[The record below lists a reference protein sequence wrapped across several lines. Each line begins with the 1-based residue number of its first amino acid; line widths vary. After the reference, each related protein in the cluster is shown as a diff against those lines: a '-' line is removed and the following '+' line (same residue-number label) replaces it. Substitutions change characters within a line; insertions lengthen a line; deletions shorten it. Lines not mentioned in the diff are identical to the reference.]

1 MPGLT
6 VTLEIR
12 IKLADGRHPFVP
24 AVITSNGRVKPF
36 VGMVNGKEEQHKEG
50 SYYIR
55 WRENGSQP
63 RACVGRDPQLA
74 LIKMQRK
81 EQVLKSLSLG
91 LKIEDEGNLG
101 SHVVLADSDGCKT
114 RITVVDAVTEYMA
127 ELRAKGRARKTLSA
141 YDLALNRFI
150 ESCPLKHVGEVGRRE
165 IMAFM
170 TCCRDRFGL
179 SRRSIR
185 NAVDLVTFFLAA
197 NGVTG
202 LFKKGEKPKFTKKKP
217 ERYTPGQL
225 EALYAASH
233 PDDRLLWQFFAKSG
247 MREQEVACAMYSDIG
262 YASKTKTIRVSDKP
276 SFDFHPKDYEERV
289 IPIPD
294 SLAKAIAA
302 RRSTAN
308 NKLIFPNKDNRP
320 DGHFLKKLKRAARK
334 AELDCKVFL
343 HKFRV
348 TFACNHHLN
357 GVPARTIQAWLGHS
371 DLETTLDYLAAED
384 VQDEH
389 IRELVNS
396 DEQMD
401 KTTGNAARPRRPGLP
416 NIPRVR
422 RAAVRGSD

>member
-1 MPGLT
+1 MSGRT

-12 IKLADGRHPFVP
+12 IKLADGKHPFVP
-24 AVITSNGRVKPF
+24 AVITANGRVKPF
-36 VGMVNGKEEQHKEG
+36 MGLVNGKEEQHKEG
-50 SYYIR
+50 RYYIR
-55 WRENGSQP
+55 WRENGRQP

-74 LIKMQRK
+74 LTKMQRK

-91 LKIEDEGNLG
+91 LKVEDEGDLHHPAALASDDAPGKLG
-101 SHVVLADSDGCKT
+101 
-114 RITVVDAVTEYMA
+114 ITLVDAITEYMA

-141 YDLALNRFI
+141 YDLALNRFV
-150 ESCPLKHVGEVGRRE
+150 ESCPVKHVAEVGRRE

-202 LFKKGEKPKFTKKKP
+202 LFNKGEKPKFTKKKP
-217 ERYTPGQL
+217 ERYTPGQM
-225 EALYAASH
+225 EALYAASR
-233 PDDRLLWQFFAKSG
+233 PDDKLLWQFFAKTG
-247 MREQEVACAMYSDIG
+247 MREHEVACAMYSDIG
-262 YASKTKTIRVSDKP
+262 YTSKTKTIRVTDKP
-276 SFDFHPKDYEERV
+276 DLDFHPKDYEERV

-294 SLAKAIAA
+294 YLAKAVAS
-302 RRSTAN
+302 RRSAAS
-308 NKLIFPNKDNRP
+308 NKLIFPNKDSRP
-320 DGHFLKKLKRAARK
+320 DGHFLKKLKRTAKK
-334 AELDCKVFL
+334 AKLDCKMFL

-348 TFACNHHLN
+348 TFACNHHRN

-384 VQDEH
+384 IQDEH

-396 DEQMD
+396 DDELG
-401 KTTGNAARPRRPGLP
+401 KTTGTGARRPSLSQK
-416 NIPRVR
+416 PRMR
-422 RAAVRGSD
+422 RTVARGTD

>member
-1 MPGLT
+1 MPGRT

-12 IKLADGRHPFVP
+12 IKLADGKHPFVP

-36 VGMVNGKEEQHKEG
+36 TGLVNGKEEQHKEG

-55 WRENGSQP
+55 WRENGRQP

-74 LIKMQRK
+74 LTKMQRK
-81 EQVLKSLSLG
+81 EQVLRSLSLG
-91 LKIEDEGNLG
+91 LKIEDEGDFN
-101 SHVVLADSDGCKT
+101 SPVVVADNAGCKP
-114 RITVVDAVTEYMA
+114 RITLVDAVTEYMA

-141 YDLALNRFI
+141 YDLALNRFV
-150 ESCPLKHVGEVGRRE
+150 ESCPVKHVAEVGRRE

-170 TCCRDRFGL
+170 TCCRDKFGL

-202 LFKKGEKPKFTKKKP
+202 LFNKGEKPKFTKKKP

-225 EALYAASH
+225 EALYAASR
-233 PDDRLLWQFFAKSG
+233 PDDKLLWQFFAKTG
-247 MREQEVACAMYSDIG
+247 MREHEVACAMYSDIG
-262 YASKTKTIRVSDKP
+262 YTSMTKTIRVTDKVNL
-276 SFDFHPKDYEERV
+276 DFHPKDYEERV

-294 SLAKAIAA
+294 SLAKAIAS
-302 RRSTAN
+302 RRSAASS
-308 NKLIFPNKDNRP
+308 KLIFPNKDNRP
-320 DGHFLKKLKRAARK
+320 DGHFLKKLKRAAKK

-348 TFACNHHLN
+348 TFACNHHRN

-384 VQDEH
+384 IQDEH

-396 DEQMD
+396 DDRMD
-401 KTTGNAARPRRPGLP
+401 NTSGNAARRPRLP
-416 NIPRVR
+416 EIRHLRRAVVR
-422 RAAVRGSD
+422 RTD

>member
-1 MPGLT
+1 MPGQT

-12 IKLADGRHPFVP
+12 IKLPDGRYPFVP

-36 VGMVNGKEEQHKEG
+36 VGFVNGKEEQHKEG

-55 WRENGSQP
+55 WRENGHQP
-63 RACVGRDPQLA
+63 RLCVGRDPQLA
-74 LIKMQRK
+74 LAKMQRK

-91 LKIEDEGNLG
+91 LKIED
-101 SHVVLADSDGCKT
+101 DSDLGPSVALDDEDGSKL
-114 RITVVDAVTEYMA
+114 RISVADAVTEYMS
-127 ELRAKGRARKTLSA
+127 ELRAKGRAHKTISA

-150 ESCPLKHVGEVGRRE
+150 ESCSVKHVGEVGRRE

-170 TCCRDRFGL
+170 TCCRDKFGL

-185 NAVDLVTFFLAA
+185 NAVDLVTFFLTA

-202 LFKKGEKPKFTKKKP
+202 LFNKGEKPKFTKKKP

-233 PDDRLLWQFFAKSG
+233 PDDKLLWQFFAKTG
-247 MREQEVACAMYSDIG
+247 MREHEVACAMYSDIG
-262 YASKTKTIRVSDKP
+262 YTSKTKTIRVTDKP
-276 SFDFHPKDYEERV
+276 SLDFHPKDYEERV

-294 SLAKAIAA
+294 SLAKAVAA
-302 RRSTAN
+302 RRSTTN
-308 NKLIFPNKDNRP
+308 SKLIFPNKDNRP
-320 DGHFLKKLKRAARK
+320 DGHFLKKLKRDAKK

-384 VQDEH
+384 IQDER

-396 DEQMD
+396 DEHMD
-401 KTTGNAARPRRPGLP
+401 NAPADVARRPKLP
-416 NIPRVR
+416 NIPHVR
-422 RAAVRGSD
+422 RAAARAS

>member
-1 MPGLT
+1 MSGRT

-12 IKLADGRHPFVP
+12 IKLTDGRHPFVP

-36 VGMVNGKEEQHKEG
+36 VGLVNGKEEQHKEG

-55 WRENGSQP
+55 WRENGRQP
-63 RACVGRDPQLA
+63 RACVGKDPQLA
-74 LIKMQRK
+74 LTKMQRK

-91 LKIEDEGNLG
+91 LKIEDEGDFN
-101 SHVVLADSDGCKT
+101 SPVVLGDNAGGKP

-141 YDLALNRFI
+141 YDLALNRFV
-150 ESCPLKHVGEVGRRE
+150 ESCPVKHVAEVGRRE

-185 NAVDLVTFFLAA
+185 NAVDLVTFFLTT

-202 LFKKGEKPKFTKKKP
+202 LFNKGEKPKFTKKKP

-225 EALYAASH
+225 EALYAASL
-233 PDDRLLWQFFAKSG
+233 PDDKLLWQFFAKTG
-247 MREQEVACAMYSDIG
+247 MREHEVACAMYSDIT
-262 YASKTKTIRVSDKP
+262 YTSKTKTIRVTDKP
-276 SFDFHPKDYEERV
+276 ILDFHPKDYEERV

-294 SLAKAIAA
+294 SLAKAIAS
-302 RRSTAN
+302 RRSAASG
-308 NKLIFPNKDNRP
+308 KLIFPNKDNRP
-320 DGHFLKKLKRAARK
+320 DGHFLKKLKRAAKK

-348 TFACNHHLN
+348 TFACNHHRN

-384 VQDEH
+384 IQDEH
-389 IRELVNS
+389 IRELVNT

-401 KTTGNAARPRRPGLP
+401 NTTGNAARRPRLRDM
-416 NIPRVR
+416 PRMR
-422 RAAVRGSD
+422 RAVARGTD

>member
-1 MPGLT
+1 MTGRT

-36 VGMVNGKEEQHKEG
+36 AGLVNGREEQHKEG
-50 SYYIR
+50 TYYIR
-55 WRENGSQP
+55 WGENGRQP

-74 LIKMQRK
+74 LTMMLRK

-91 LKIEDEGNLG
+91 LKVE
-101 SHVVLADSDGCKT
+101 DGCDVGSDVALTDGDGSKP
-114 RITVVDAVTEYMA
+114 RIAVADAITEYMS
-127 ELRAKGRARKTLSA
+127 ELRAKGRAHKTISA

-150 ESCPLKHVGEVGRRE
+150 KCCPVMHVGEVGRRE

-170 TCCRDRFGL
+170 TCCRDKFGL

-185 NAVDLVTFFLAA
+185 NAVDLVTFFLTA

-202 LFKKGEKPKFTKKKP
+202 LFNKGEKPKFTKKKP

-233 PDDRLLWQFFAKSG
+233 PDERLLWQFFAKTG
-247 MREQEVACAMYSDIG
+247 MREHEVACAMYSDIG
-262 YASKTKTIRVSDKP
+262 YTSKTKTIRISDKP
-276 SFDFHPKDYEERV
+276 SLDFHPKDYEERV

-294 SLAKAIAA
+294 TLAKAVAA

-308 NKLIFPNKDNRP
+308 SKLIFPNKDNRP
-320 DGHFLKKLKRAARK
+320 DGHFLKKLKRAAKK

-357 GVPARTIQAWLGHS
+357 GVPARTVQAWLGHS

-384 VQDEH
+384 IQDER

-401 KTTGNAARPRRPGLP
+401 NATGNGAKRRRLP
-416 NIPRVR
+416 SVPPMR
-422 RAAVRGSD
+422 RAAARGSD